1 MAFKKKPM
9 KRKMLRRR
17 SMKISIPEGTV
28 IEYKNLDLLRK
39 FLTDR
44 GKMLARR
51 LTGISAPQQREMT
64 RSIKRARYL
73 GLLPAGSSKRK

>member
-1 MAFKKKPM
+1 MALRKKPT

-17 SMKISIPEGTV
+17 SMKIAIPEGTV
-28 IEYKNLDLLRK
+28 IDYKNLDLLKK

-51 LTGISAPQQREMT
+51 LTGINAQQQREMT
-64 RSIKRARYL
+64 RSIKVARYL
-73 GLLPAGSSKRK
+73 GLLPVGSAKKK